1 MMPYA
6 DTYLQPVQV
15 AMGVADESLQP
26 SFGCARGVPDDVLVL
41 GHAALS
47 FDPDLRPDF
56 GTVVAEMGAAL
67 EGMMRQQGA
76 AAQQQ
81 QQLSN
86 SGVLA
91 KLQLPQMWQRALARV
106 QQPTAAA
113 LAGS

>member
-1 MMPYA
+1 MQPYA

-15 AMGVADESLQP
+15 AMGVAEESLQP
-26 SFGCARGVPDDVLVL
+26 SFGSARGVPDDVLVL

-56 GTVVAEMGAAL
+56 GTVVSEMGAAL
-67 EGMMRQQGA
+67 DAMRQTDAAA
-76 AAQQQ
+76 AAQHQ
-81 QQLSN
+81 SN

-91 KLQLPQMWQRALARV
+91 KLQLPQMWQKALARV
-106 QQPTAAA
+106 QQPRAAA